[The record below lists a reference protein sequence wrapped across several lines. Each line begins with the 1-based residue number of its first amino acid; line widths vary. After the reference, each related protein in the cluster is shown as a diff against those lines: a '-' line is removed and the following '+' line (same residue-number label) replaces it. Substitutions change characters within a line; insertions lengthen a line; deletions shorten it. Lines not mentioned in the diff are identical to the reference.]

1 MKATASV
8 LETKSN
14 STLDP
19 GTELACVQVQRV
31 VAVEHVRRMRGG
43 AQPHLMR
50 CSDGGYYVVKFLD
63 NPQHPRVLANEWLGA
78 RLAAHL
84 GLPVPEST
92 VVEVREELINH
103 SGDLAIDLG
112 RSRRK
117 VRAGLQFGSRYP
129 GDPTEIPAYDF
140 LPDERLA
147 EVDNLGDF
155 LGMLVFDK
163 WTCNTDGRQAVFY
176 RPLGSLCYRAL
187 MIDQGFCFNA
197 GEWDFPD
204 APLRGLYARTRV
216 YQAVTGMESFEPW
229 LERLEDRMGG
239 RIFDGI
245 ASEVPLE
252 WYEFDKGALYR
263 LIEKL
268 WARRRAVRDL
278 ILSAKNT
285 YRQPFPNWK

>member
-1 MKATASV
+1 
-8 LETKSN
+8 
-14 STLDP
+14 
-19 GTELACVQVQRV
+19 
-31 VAVEHVRRMRGG
+31 
-43 AQPHLMR
+43 
-50 CSDGGYYVVKFLD
+50 
-63 NPQHPRVLANEWLGA
+63 
-78 RLAAHL
+78 
-84 GLPVPEST
+84 
-92 VVEVREELINH
+92 
-103 SGDLAIDLG
+103 
-112 RSRRK
+112 
-117 VRAGLQFGSRYP
+117 
-129 GDPTEIPAYDF
+129 
-140 LPDERLA
+140 
-147 EVDNLGDF
+147 
-155 LGMLVFDK
+155 
-163 WTCNTDGRQAVFY
+163 
-176 RPLGSLCYRAL
+176 